1 MDENGGSKKRARG
14 RPEFFQGLARYM
26 IDNENVSAKV
36 RDALNLLAPEAAGAK
51 VQRHYDR
58 LLTKTNREMKVE
70 LRASG
75 TRHAAPADPEEAERQ
90 RILEQM
96 TGSRALRSFVCACL
110 FVTLD

>member
-26 IDNENVSAKV
+26 IDNEKISAKV
-36 RDALNLLAPEAAGAK
+36 RDALNLLGPEAAGAK

-58 LLTKTNREMKVE
+58 LLTKTNREMEEE

-75 TRHAAPADPEEAERQ
+75 TRPAAPADPEEAERQ

-96 TGSRALRSFVCACL
+96 ACSRELRIYMYM
-110 FVTLD
+110 FVTVD